1 MVDVVTE
8 HPSCSKQ
15 HAVVQFRY
23 VEGTRGARDGD
34 GDGDGEEWGAGMMM
48 RKKGVVRPYVIDLES
63 ANGTRV
69 NGVGIPGRRYVEVRS
84 GDVVTF
90 GESTRL
96 VVYVVVVVF

>member
-1 MVDVVTE
+1 MVDFATE

-23 VEGTRGARDGD
+23 TEKKN
-34 GDGDGEEWGAGMMM
+34 EWGE
-48 RKKGVVRPYVIDLES
+48 RKGGVKPYVIDLES

-69 NGVGIPGRRYVEVRS
+69 NEEKVPERQFFELRS

-90 GESTRL
+90 GDSTRE
-96 VVYVVVVVF
+96 YVLMLPPKEEKKL